1 MLKKYF
7 TDEEYERIKNSDELI
22 YKSLEIVTRIFNDK
36 TDKGGFPYVI
46 HLLKVY
52 EGVSD
57 YLEKVCAL
65 LHDVVEDTD
74 VTYEDLKEVG
84 YNNDVIEILTIL
96 TKLKGEDYR
105 IYIDRIINSN
115 NIHAMYIKLSDLCHN
130 MDLGRIKNPTTND
143 YERVSKRYE
152 PAYQKILNKLE
163 EMEKK
168 HVRY

>member
-7 TDEEYERIKNSDELI
+7 TEEEYEKIKNTDELI
-22 YKSLEIVTRIFNDK
+22 YKSLEIVTKLFNEK
-36 TDKGGFPYVI
+36 CDKGGFPYVI

-65 LHDVVEDTD
+65 LHDVIEDTD
-74 VTYEDLKEVG
+74 VTYDDLKEVG
-84 YNNDVIEILTIL
+84 YNDDVITILTIL

-105 IYIDRIINSN
+105 DYINRIINSE
-115 NIHAMYIKLSDLCHN
+115 NIHAMNIKLSDLCHN
-130 MDLGRIKNPTTND
+130 MDLGRIKNPTAND

-152 PAYQKILNKLE
+152 PAYQKILNKIE
-163 EMEKK
+163 EMEKEN
-168 HVRY
+168 VRH